1 MVRVGIVGA
10 TGYGGREIIRILL
23 GHTDAQLSM
32 LASTSQQGKSVADVL
47 PAFRNASDLVFEH
60 FDAKE
65 LAARC
70 DVVFLAVPS
79 KESME
84 PAAELVAEGV
94 RVIDIGP
101 DFRLKNT
108 RAFEQYYGT
117 PHRVPDL
124 LPMAAY
130 GLVPWYR
137 KSIQQA
143 SLVAVPG
150 CYPISITL
158 ALRPLIDAPV
168 SDVPVVIDAISGSTG
183 AGRGLAEALHF
194 AELNENVRAYKIG
207 AHQHIPEIEQE
218 LHHKMVVQFTP
229 HVGPYSRGILSTI
242 TLRPTELFDPAEY
255 FSVYAQEPFVRVLG
269 EGNAPEVKHVR
280 SSNYTDIG
288 WTRDERTGN
297 LILVSAVD
305 NLMGGT
311 AGMAVQC
318 MNLMF
323 GLEETSGLKSGGIA
337 P

>member
-1 MVRVGIVGA
+1 MVRIGIVGA

-23 GHTDAQLSM
+23 GHADAKLSM
-32 LASTSQQGKSVADVL
+32 LASTSQQGKTVADVL
-47 PAFRNASDLVFEH
+47 PAFRNASNLVFEN

-65 LAARC
+65 LASRC

-79 KESME
+79 KDSME
-84 PAAELVAEGV
+84 PAAELIAEGV

-108 RAFEQYYGT
+108 RSFEQYYGA

-124 LPMAAY
+124 LPVSTY

-137 KSIQQA
+137 KHISHAQ
-143 SLVAVPG
+143 LVAVPG
-150 CYPISITL
+150 CYPISIIL
-158 ALRPLIDAPV
+158 PLRPLIDAPV
-168 SDVPVVIDAISGSTG
+168 SDVPVVVDSISGATG
-183 AGRGLAEALHF
+183 AGRSLAEGLHF
-194 AELNENVRAYKIG
+194 SELNENVRAYKIG

-218 LHHKMVVQFTP
+218 LHQKMMVQFTP
-229 HVGPYSRGILSTI
+229 HVGPYARGILTTI
-242 TLRPTELFDPAEY
+242 TLRPTELFDPSEY
-255 FSVYAQEPFVRVLG
+255 FSIYDDEPFVRVLG
-269 EGNAPEVKHVR
+269 EGHAPEVKHVR
-280 SSNYTDIG
+280 GSNYTDIG

-323 GLEETSGLKSGGIA
+323 GLEETAGLKSGGIA